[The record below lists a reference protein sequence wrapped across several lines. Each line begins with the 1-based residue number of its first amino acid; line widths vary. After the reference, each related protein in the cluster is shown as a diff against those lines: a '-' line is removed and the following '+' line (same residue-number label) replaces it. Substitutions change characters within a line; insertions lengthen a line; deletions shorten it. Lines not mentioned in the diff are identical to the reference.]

1 MAASLESLNYHHLRY
16 FWAAAREGSVTRASE
31 KLRVSQPA
39 VSAQIRDLERALGEK
54 LFARSGRT
62 LALTEAGRVV
72 YRYAEEIFGLGTEL
86 LEAVHGK
93 TTGRPARLVV
103 GVADVLPKVIVRVL
117 VDPALRLGEPVCL
130 VCREDR
136 SVAEFVAELAL
147 HQLDVLLTDAPV
159 STGSVRAFSHLLG
172 ECGTTLFAAPA
183 LARTARRGFPRS
195 LEGAP
200 FMLPGANTM
209 LRRSLEQWLYA
220 EGIRPA
226 LVGEFD
232 DSALMTIFGRDG
244 HGVFPGP
251 SAIERDIERRY
262 EVRVVGRV
270 PLVRQR
276 FYAITVARRIQ
287 HPAVAAISEAA
298 RHKLFAQDRVEP
310 PSTRREMK

>member
-1 MAASLESLNYHHLRY
+1 MGADPSSLNYHHLRY
-16 FWAAAREGSVTRASE
+16 FWAAAREGSVTRAGE

-54 LFARSGRT
+54 LFARSGRA
-62 LALTEAGRVV
+62 LALTEAGRIV

-86 LEAVHGK
+86 VEAVRGRP
-93 TTGRPARLVV
+93 TGRPARLVV
-103 GVADVLPKVIVRVL
+103 GVADVLPKLIVRVL
-117 VDPALRLGEPVCL
+117 VDPALHLPEPVSL

-136 SVAEFVAELAL
+136 AVAEFVAELAL

-159 STGSVRAFSHLLG
+159 TGGSGSTFSHLLG

-183 LARTARRGFPRS
+183 LAAAARRGFPRA
-195 LEGAP
+195 LEGVP
-200 FMLPGANTM
+200 MMLPGVNTM
-209 LRRSLEQWLYA
+209 LRRSLEQWFHA

-226 LVGEFD
+226 VAGEFD
-232 DSALMTIFGRDG
+232 DSALMSIFGRDG
-244 HGVFPGP
+244 LGVFPGP

-270 PLVRQR
+270 GAVRQR
-276 FYAITVARRIQ
+276 FYAITVARRIE

-298 RHKLFAQDRVEP
+298 RHKLFA
-310 PSTRREMK
+310 